1 MQQGW
6 ADHGNDPQGV
16 YDRLAEGLALAASP
30 GDLPALAGLIVHV
43 AGEHLGRWAD
53 GDALLA
59 DLLERLLSELNKNV
73 TCLVKGSR
81 SMGMERVVEAISRRD
96 VAREAG

>member
-1 MQQGW
+1 M
-6 ADHGNDPQGV
+6 
-16 YDRLAEGLALAASP
+16 
-30 GDLPALAGLIVHV
+30 
-43 AGEHLGRWAD
+43 
-53 GDALLA
+53 GDASRAAVEAFGDGATHFNHLA